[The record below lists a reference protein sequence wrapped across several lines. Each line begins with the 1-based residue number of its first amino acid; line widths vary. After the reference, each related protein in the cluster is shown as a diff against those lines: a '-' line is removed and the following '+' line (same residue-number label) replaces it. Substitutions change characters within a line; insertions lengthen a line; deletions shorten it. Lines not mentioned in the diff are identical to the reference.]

1 MVSIMDDKNYEEETN
16 VYKMKGKR
24 VTIKLYKE
32 THAKL
37 KIIASI
43 NDTSL
48 DNMASEIIKTKI
60 NEMDIAKV
68 VEDGLKWL
76 AETKMIDEPYSE
88 EEAER
93 LDDMNFPKKK
103 VTITLDEDVHK
114 KLKIIASA
122 EDKSL
127 ESEASYIVWE
137 KINEIDVVKL
147 VADEF
152 GNEE

>member
-1 MVSIMDDKNYEEETN
+1 MVSVMDDNNYEEETSF
-16 VYKMKGKR
+16 YTLKGKR

-68 VEDGLKWL
+68 VEDGLKML
-76 AETKMIDEPYSE
+76 AEPDPYGDQYSE

-93 LDDMNFPKKK
+93 FDDAHFPKKK
-103 VTITLDEDVHK
+103 VTITLDEDIHK

-122 EDKSL
+122 QDKSL

-152 GNEE
+152 NE

>member
-1 MVSIMDDKNYEEETN
+1 MSIMDENNYEEETG
-16 VYKMKGKR
+16 VYTLKGKR

-37 KIIASI
+37 KIIAGI
-43 NDTSL
+43 NDISL

-60 NEMDIAKV
+60 NEMNIAKV
-68 VEDGLKWL
+68 VEDGLKRL
-76 AETKMIDEPYSE
+76 AEPDAFGDVYSE

-93 LDDMNFPKKK
+93 LDDINFPKKK
-103 VTITLDEDVHK
+103 VTITLDEDIHK

-122 EDKSL
+122 QDKSL

-152 GNEE
+152 GE